1 MDDIKAFMGDIS
13 QAYKQE
19 KRLQKS
25 NDIIQ
30 FIQANWKLFTRTR
43 SEMSGAV
50 SQLGNQLP
58 YTVDALCDT
67 LGVPNNVFFKR
78 SPVKDVAD
86 AIINFPTS
94 PLLELFMKCKAASR
108 NGEACLV
115 LVAGRKSIVITNM
128 QTNFDVAQYDI
139 WFRNG
144 DDELHIFKIADANF
158 RLPNIFNPKEKAYE

>member
-1 MDDIKAFMGDIS
+1 MEGLGAFMGDMKA
-13 QAYKQE
+13 AYQE
-19 KRLQKS
+19 QKRQQKS

-30 FIQANWKLFTRTR
+30 FIQDNWKLFTRTR
-43 SEMSGAV
+43 SEMSGVV

-58 YTVDALCDT
+58 YTVDALCDA

-94 PLLELFMKCKAASR
+94 PLLDLFMKCKAVSR

-128 QTNFDVAQYDI
+128 QTSFDVAQYDI
-139 WFRNG
+139 WFRN
-144 DDELHIFKIADANF
+144 DEDELHIFKVSDANF
-158 RLPNIFNPKEKAYE
+158 RLPNIFNPKEHLYE